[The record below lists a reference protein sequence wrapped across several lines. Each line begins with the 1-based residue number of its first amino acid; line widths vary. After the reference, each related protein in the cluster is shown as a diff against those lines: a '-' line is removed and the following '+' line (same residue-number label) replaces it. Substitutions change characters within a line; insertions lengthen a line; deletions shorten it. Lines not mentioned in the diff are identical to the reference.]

1 MYDKYSVLRIETT
14 INDPHEFKI
23 LKNVRTNEGYE
34 VKRWVP
40 MGKSI
45 ANLYRYK
52 EVSEASNMRYIEA
65 LGNAIDKSKPIE
77 EIEKVSSKI
86 VVKGRRYTGFNILDK
101 ETTKLFKILS
111 NGSYMING
119 FRNSDIKYAL
129 YGERKDIESIK
140 VRNRVT
146 RLLAKLRAHKL
157 IKKVPNGL
165 KYYVTEKG
173 RKIISQVLYFK
184 TNELPIICNK

>member
-1 MYDKYSVLRIETT
+1 
-14 INDPHEFKI
+14 
-23 LKNVRTNEGYE
+23 
-34 VKRWVP
+34 

-101 ETTKLFKILS
+101 ETTMLFKILS